1 MDTLCALVLGFELVE
16 REDVDSSSD
25 EEELPNG
32 WERRVVRHTH
42 TQVEGGIIPSL
53 QDSNGRRVFINHV
66 ARSTSLRRPNRRQP
80 TAPSQPSSARTY
92 LPRLNSTDVRERERE
107 GRRGREWCVLLSLG
121 D

>member
-32 WERRVVRHTH
+32 WERRVVRHT
-42 TQVEGGIIPSL
+42 QVESGIIPSL

-92 LPRLNSTDVRERERE
+92 LPRLNSTDVREREGRGGE
-107 GRRGREWCVLLSLG
+107 GGNDVYYYH
-121 D
+121 